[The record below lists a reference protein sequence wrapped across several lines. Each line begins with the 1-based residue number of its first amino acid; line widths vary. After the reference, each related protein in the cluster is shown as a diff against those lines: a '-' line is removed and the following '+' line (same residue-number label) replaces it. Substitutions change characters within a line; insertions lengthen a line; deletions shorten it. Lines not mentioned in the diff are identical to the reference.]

1 MAIAPGSLEL
11 KDGHRLHYR
20 KSGGGSKALVCVHGL
35 AQSGLMWASVIE
47 RLPKDW
53 TGYAL
58 DLLGF
63 GASDQPGGGYSIGFH
78 AGTVAEFI
86 AAIPEQHVVLAA
98 NSLGGVVAMTAA
110 LDPSDKLFG
119 LVLAGTGPRVRDPAK
134 LMAYRDRLS
143 TMEMSRE
150 NLYAMAQ
157 GYCFNE
163 LPALQLDAIADE
175 IAKAS
180 RTAILETMTSSLDTD
195 LTAHLRRISLP
206 TLVVQGLQDQGRP
219 PEDGLTI
226 VRGLQDGRLVVLPRV
241 GHTPMLDAPDE
252 FQELLTSTLRT
263 WALQPRGA
271 RAAVSHS
278 AKDDR

>member
-1 MAIAPGSLEL
+1 MAIEPGFLEL

-20 KSGGGSKALVCVHGL
+20 KGGEGSKALVCVHGL
-35 AQSGLMWASVIE
+35 AQSGLMWATVIE
-47 RLPKDW
+47 GLPQDW
-53 TGYAL
+53 TGYAI

-63 GASDQPGGGYSIGFH
+63 GASDQPSSGYSIGLH
-78 AGTVAEFI
+78 ASTVAEFI
-86 AAIPEQHVVLAA
+86 EAIPEQEVVVAA

-110 LDPSDKLFG
+110 LDPSDKLIG

-134 LMAYRDRLS
+134 LMAYRDHLS

-150 NLYAMAQ
+150 NLHGMAQ

-163 LPALQLDAIADE
+163 LPTPLLDAIADE

-195 LTAHLRRISLP
+195 LTAHLRRITLP

-241 GHTPMLDAPDE
+241 GHTPMLDAPEE
-252 FQELLTSTLRT
+252 FQELLTSTLRKWT
-263 WALQPRGA
+263 PQPQGA
-271 RAAVSHS
+271 REATDHS